1 MSTITTAPPPLVI
14 SYLLLRRLIG
24 LLGCALPFVL
34 AIGAALISS
43 LEIQPSI
50 SDYYHSVM
58 RDMFVGILFAIAIFM
73 LSYKGYEP
81 ADDRAGDIA
90 CISAIFVALFPV
102 APTNPTPAQEVFGM
116 LHYISAALFFLTL
129 AYFSLVLFT
138 KSAPSVPPTPR
149 KLLRNRVYRFCG
161 WTIIACLALILVI
174 GNFSTLPLKQVN
186 PVFWLESLAIVAFGF
201 SWLTKGE
208 AILADQP

>member
-1 MSTITTAPPPLVI
+1 MSSIASTSQPLVI
-14 SYLLLRRLIG
+14 SYLLLRKLIG

-43 LEIQPSI
+43 LDVQPSI
-50 SDYYHSVM
+50 SDYYHTVM

-73 LSYKGYEP
+73 LSYRGYEP
-81 ADDRAGDIA
+81 MDDRAGDIA
-90 CISAIFVALFPV
+90 CITAIFVALFPV
-102 APTNPTPAQEVFGM
+102 APLNPTPAQEIFGIV
-116 LHYISAALFFLTL
+116 HYVSAALFFLTL

-138 KSAPSVPPTPR
+138 KSDPSVPPTPR
-149 KLLRNRVYRFCG
+149 KLQRNRVYRICG
-161 WTIIACLALILVI
+161 WVIIACLVAIALIGKLAAGPVKEQ
-174 GNFSTLPLKQVN
+174 GA
-186 PVFWLESLAIVAFGF
+186 VFWLEAAAIIAFGF

>member
-1 MSTITTAPPPLVI
+1 MHTAHPSLVI
-14 SYLLLRRLIG
+14 SYLLLRKLIG

-34 AIGAALISS
+34 AIGAWLISGMDV
-43 LEIQPSI
+43 QPSI
-50 SDYYHSVM
+50 SDYYHTVM

-73 LSYKGYEP
+73 LSYRGYEP

-102 APTNPTPAQEVFGM
+102 APLNPTPAQEVLGT
-116 LHYISAALFFLTL
+116 LHYISAAVFFLTL

-138 KSAPSVPPTPR
+138 KSDPTIPPTPR
-149 KLLRNRVYRFCG
+149 KIVRNRVYRICG
-161 WTIIACLALILVI
+161 WTIIACLALIVLV
-174 GNFSTLPLKQVN
+174 GNFASAPVKQLD
-186 PVFWLESLAIVAFGF
+186 PVFWLEALAIIAFGF

>member
-1 MSTITTAPPPLVI
+1 MSSVTPTTPPLVI
-14 SYLLLRRLIG
+14 SYLLLRKLIG

-34 AIGAALISS
+34 AIGAALISG
-43 LEIQPSI
+43 LDVQASI
-50 SDYYHSVM
+50 SDYYHTVM

-90 CISAIFVALFPV
+90 CVTAIFVALFPV
-102 APTNPTPAQEVFGM
+102 APPDPTPAQEVLGT
-116 LHYISAALFFLTL
+116 LHYLSAALFFLTL

-138 KSAPSVPPTPR
+138 KSDPTIPPTPR
-149 KLLRNRVYRFCG
+149 KLMRNRVYRICG
-161 WTIIACLALILVI
+161 WTIIACLGLIVVA
-174 GNFSTLPLKQVN
+174 GNFSPDPVKRLD
-186 PVFWLESLAIVAFGF
+186 PVFWLEALAIIAFGF